1 MDDKTPKDV
10 TQYQKHYSEKG
21 LLEKIGATFKKAGLK
36 VIYYVLLLY
45 YVLNDENTPMQHKM
59 IIIGAL
65 GYLILP
71 VDLIP
76 DFIPVAG
83 FTDDAAALL
92 LVSRLSAKMSH
103 QRLKQRL
110 LISSVTG
117 SVRLNVRRSRN
128 MMTITQ
134 HKSLIC

>member
-1 MDDKTPKDV
+1 MDDKSPKDV
-10 TQYQKHYSEKG
+10 TRYQKHYSEKG

-65 GYLILP
+65 GYFILP

-76 DFIPVAG
+76 DFIPVVG
-83 FTDDAAALL
+83 YSDDVAALAFAL
-92 LVSRLSAKMSH
+92 HAVWKNVTPEIKEQA
-103 QRLKQRL
+103 QRKLREWF
-110 LISSVTG
+110 G
-117 SVRLNVRRSRN
+117 SFDPDELEN
-128 MMTITQ
+128 IW
-134 HKSLIC
+134 